1 MQNNLNI
8 DYMSLPKKI
17 KFGLTNSQTKKIK
30 EMDKNREPFLKKLNK
45 CKTRKCSKQNKKR
58 LAEQKR
64 YLKEEKKQCSKIEDN
79 SEYYDCTDKLYEKSK
94 YKKLFDKWVK
104 CGKTKCSKE
113 LERLNHE

>member
-8 DYMSLPKKI
+8 DYMSL
-17 KFGLTNSQTKKIK
+17 LTKKIK

-64 YLKEEKKQCSKIEDN
+64 YLKEEKKQCYKIEDN
-79 SEYYDCTDKLYEKSK
+79 SEYYNCTDKLYEKSK